1 MKEQKHEVIVNGDIN
16 VNKIEKEHID
26 AMCRSLLRD
35 ILEYYQKVESNE
47 KTRYLKEF
55 INFISRLSKY
65 ILLFFDRIILQQNA
79 TKLLD
84 FLFKMWYN

>member
-1 MKEQKHEVIVNGDIN
+1 MKEQKHEIIVNGELN
-16 VNKIEKEHID
+16 TAKIEKEHID